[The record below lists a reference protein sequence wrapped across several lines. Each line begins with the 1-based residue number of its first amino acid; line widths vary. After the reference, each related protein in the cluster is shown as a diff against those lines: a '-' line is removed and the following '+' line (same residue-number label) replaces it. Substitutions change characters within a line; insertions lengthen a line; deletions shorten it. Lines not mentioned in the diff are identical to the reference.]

1 MGYRPSNPN
10 AYGFGKIYT
19 SREHYA
25 VQRSGRADFGRT
37 GVSFTIDTHEI
48 EKLQKALREAGATI
62 KKGDAILA
70 QSLNRAGD
78 RIRTDLKRAIQ
89 QWIGAKRQ
97 TEITKR
103 MQPVRASPGNMRAGV
118 VVSGRHMRITRADFG
133 ASWKRSWPGGRHS
146 AWNRPQTAKG
156 SFMIFKGRG
165 SAYGGGILFTRTS
178 KKRLPI
184 KPLWG
189 PHPVR
194 EIQRHE
200 AYARAIVTK
209 QARWFMGEVNRR
221 TEAEF
226 RRVKGK
232 YGL

>member
-1 MGYRPSNPN
+1 MGFRPTNPN
-10 AYGFGKIYT
+10 AHGFGRIYT
-19 SREHYA
+19 SREHYNVA
-25 VQRSGRADFGRT
+25 RSGRGDFART
-37 GVSFTIDTHEI
+37 GVSYVIDTREI
-48 EKLQKALREAGATI
+48 QKLQQALLEAGASI

-89 QWIGAKRQ
+89 RWTGIRRQ
-97 TEITKR
+97 GEITKR
-103 MQPVRASPGNMRAGV
+103 MQPVRASAGNMRAGV
-118 VVSGRHMRITRADFG
+118 IVSGRHLRITKADFG
-133 ASWKRSWPGGRHS
+133 ASWRKSSPGGRHS
-146 AWNRPQTAKG
+146 AWNRSQTAKG

-178 KKRLPI
+178 RKRLPI

-200 AYARAIVTK
+200 AYSRAIVTK
-209 QARWFMGEVNRR
+209 NAKWFMGEVNRR

-226 RRVKGK
+226 RRVKSK